1 MKKNIFL
8 SFLFCSFGFYCAL
21 NFLFLLYY
29 FMRFFLENKI
39 FSDPG
44 YLSNF
49 YAALIFSFLAY
60 LICLPVI
67 VIVSLI
73 ARFVKN
79 IFAEKVLSI
88 IFYFFYGFMFTEPSY
103 GQNRVKNYDI
113 YAGNINWFAVIFI
126 FSIALFSIIFA
137 TLVDR
142 FFSRDSNS
150 V

>member
-8 SFLFCSFGFYCAL
+8 SFLFCSFGFYCSL
-21 NFLFLLYY
+21 NFVFSLHYVYLKY
-29 FMRFFLENKI
+29 FENQI
-39 FSDPG
+39 LSDPNYFSDLYG
-44 YLSNF
+44 TL
-49 YAALIFSFLAY
+49 LISVAIYF
-60 LICLPVI
+60 ICLPV
-67 VIVSLI
+67 VVVVSLL

>member
-79 IFAEKVLSI
+79 IFAEKVLSV
-88 IFYFFYGFMFTEPSY
+88 IFYLSYGFFFNNPSY
-103 GQNRVKNYDI
+103 GGYYAENYDVCVDHM
-113 YAGNINWFAVIFI
+113 NCFWVFFCLSLTFFSVIFT
-126 FSIALFSIIFA
+126 SLF
-137 TLVDR
+137 DE
-142 FFSRDSNS
+142 FFRRLKSRA
-150 V
+150 